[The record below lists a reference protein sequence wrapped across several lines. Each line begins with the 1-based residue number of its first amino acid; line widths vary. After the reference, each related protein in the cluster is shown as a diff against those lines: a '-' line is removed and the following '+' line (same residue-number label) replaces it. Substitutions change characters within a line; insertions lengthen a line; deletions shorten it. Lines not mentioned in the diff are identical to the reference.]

1 MTNYYVLAFSIL
13 LTLCIFTVTL
23 IVAAG
28 ILSKNPLVVGITI
41 GVVVF
46 VGFAGICYN
55 IYEVLK

>member
-1 MTNYYVLAFSIL
+1 MSNYQALALSIII
-13 LTLCIFTVTL
+13 TVCIFTATL
-23 IVAAG
+23 VVAGG
-28 ILSKNPLVVGITI
+28 ILSRNPLVVGITI